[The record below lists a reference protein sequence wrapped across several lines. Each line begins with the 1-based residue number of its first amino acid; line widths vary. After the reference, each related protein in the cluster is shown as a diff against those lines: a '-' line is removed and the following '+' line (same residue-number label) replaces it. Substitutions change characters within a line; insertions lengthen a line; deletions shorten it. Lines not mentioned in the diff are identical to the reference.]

1 VRGTVASNAVKQEAE
16 RCIPGWLPAALNLPG
31 TKMAF
36 RPLPIQQGSRRL
48 ATLRCRDARTP
59 QPSQPPRR
67 GCPRIAQYAGGMQ
80 MIFWRIKPLDQ
91 ILATAEKKSL
101 KRQLGPI
108 QLTLLGIG
116 AVIGTG
122 IFVLTAEA
130 AQKSG

>member
-1 VRGTVASNAVKQEAE
+1 
-16 RCIPGWLPAALNLPG
+16 
-31 TKMAF
+31 
-36 RPLPIQQGSRRL
+36 
-48 ATLRCRDARTP
+48 
-59 QPSQPPRR
+59 
-67 GCPRIAQYAGGMQ
+67 
-80 MIFWRIKPLDQ
+80 MIFWRVKPLDQ

-130 AQKSG
+130 AQKAGPGMMVSFVIGLRLYLLLRRDGRTDRMDRRLGAGA